1 MFWSRSLPL
10 LHSRADGF
18 VIPLQGVTAV
28 SMPGLCIHSVLQSK
42 LGIKDTRLR
51 RPRPLN
57 RDVSSWIKLWLCG
70 ISCAGELRAVHR
82 ALLSFSAP
90 DWLWKGGRGES
101 GPVLSGQILGCLRMA
116 AVVPYLLPCCF
127 RCCQGKGTLLY
138 VLDYYIT
145 E

>member
-1 MFWSRSLPL
+1 MFWSHSLPS
-10 LHSRADGF
+10 LHSGADGF
-18 VIPLQGVTAV
+18 VIPLQGVTTV

-57 RDVSSWIKLWLCG
+57 RDVSSWIKLWLRG
-70 ISCAGELRAVHR
+70 ISCAEELRAVHR
-82 ALLSFSAP
+82 ALLSFPAP
-90 DWLWKGGRGES
+90 DWLLKGGRRGS
-101 GPVLSGQILGCLRMA
+101 GPAYSGQILGCLRMA
-116 AVVPYLLPCCF
+116 AVVPHLVPCCF
-127 RCCQGKGTLLY
+127 RCCRGKGTLLC